1 MNDSHNPVCIAL
13 DDADYSKVERLAFIT
28 EPYAGMFK
36 IGLMAFAAN
45 GPGLVRTIN
54 RMKPVFLDLKLHDIP
69 HQVAGTVAAI
79 SQLGAEFVT
88 VHASGGPE
96 MVGDAVRAADGA
108 IKVLA
113 VTVLTS
119 IDDRVLE
126 ITGVSGPAQDQVLKL
141 ASVALEAGA
150 PGIVCSPLDVGTL
163 RAEFGAPESGGPLLV
178 VPGIRPAGHAR
189 GDQRRTMGPHEA
201 VAAGADVI
209 VVGRPITEAPDPA
222 TAARRIRD
230 EASA

>member
-1 MNDSHNPVCIAL
+1 MKNSHNPVCVAL
-13 DDADYSKVERLAFIT
+13 DDSDYTKVERLAFIT

-45 GPGLVRTIN
+45 GPGLVRTIH

-69 HQVAGTVAAI
+69 HQVAGTVAAV
-79 SQLGAEFVT
+79 SNLGAEFVT

-96 MVGDAVRAADGA
+96 MVGEAVRAADGG

-126 ITGVSGPAQDQVLKL
+126 ITGVRSTASDQVLKL
-141 ASVALEAGA
+141 AAVALDAGA
-150 PGIVCSPLDVGTL
+150 PGLVCSPLDVASL
-163 RAEFGAPESGGPLLV
+163 RGEFGAPDNGGPLLV
-178 VPGIRPAGHAR
+178 VPGIRSAGHAH

-209 VVGRPITEAPDPA
+209 VVGRPITGAADPA
-222 TAARRIRD
+222 EAARKIRD
-230 EASA
+230 EAVA